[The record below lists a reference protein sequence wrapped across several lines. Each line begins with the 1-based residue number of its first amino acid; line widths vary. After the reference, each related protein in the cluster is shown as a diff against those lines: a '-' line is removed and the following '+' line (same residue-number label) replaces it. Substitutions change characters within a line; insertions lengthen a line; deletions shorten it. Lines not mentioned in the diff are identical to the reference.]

1 MKLCAKI
8 PGALLALGLSAALSH
23 NALAGADD
31 AIGTWK
37 DVEKDAL
44 VKVYTCDG
52 GVCVQIVKV
61 KDPSLKDVN
70 NPDAALRGR
79 PIEGIVIMSGAAKS
93 GDNAWKG
100 KLYNRE
106 DGKTYSGSI
115 TVVNKNEVKLE
126 GCVLIICKSRKWV
139 RAE

>member
-1 MKLCAKI
+1 MKLKARML
-8 PGALLALGLSAALSH
+8 GSALILGLAAASSSPV
-23 NALAGADD
+23 LAGADD
-31 AIGTWK
+31 AVGTWK

-52 GVCVQIVKV
+52 GVCVQIVKI

-126 GCVLIICKSRKWV
+126 GCVLMICKSRKWE